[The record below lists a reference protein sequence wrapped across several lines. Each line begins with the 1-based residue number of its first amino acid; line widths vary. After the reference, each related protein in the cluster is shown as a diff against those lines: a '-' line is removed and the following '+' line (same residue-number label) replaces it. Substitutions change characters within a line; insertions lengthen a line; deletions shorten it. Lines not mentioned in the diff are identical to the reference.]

1 METRRIRRQERR
13 RAHRIAGLAV
23 SVAVLC
29 VAIGMS
35 LPHSTTASVLLFV
48 AAGGCLVIVVMRD
61 EARAPLHGLHRV
73 VRLPLFAAVSAT
85 LASFWSRLTGS
96 VQAVVGQRMQPTPI
110 VLDEPDD
117 EAEAWW
123 GRTAAAPPPLT
134 PLLSSMPAFEPEA
147 PEALAPEPE
156 PALQPEPVREPQP
169 VLEPEPVLEPVLA
182 APMPSARV
190 PASGSRLTVGARH
203 LGLAMRSHVES
214 LARKAKRSRDG
225 EFTPS
230 P

>member
-35 LPHSTTASVLLFV
+35 LPHSATASVLLFV
-48 AAGGCLVIVVMRD
+48 AAGGCLVIVLLSD

-73 VRLPLFAAVSAT
+73 VRLPLVTAVSAT

-96 VQAVVGQRMQPTPI
+96 VRAVVGQRMQPTSI
-110 VLDEPDD
+110 ALDEPDD

-123 GRTAAAPPPLT
+123 GSAASAPPTLE
-134 PLLSSMPAFEPEA
+134 PLLSSLPSLELAEP
-147 PEALAPEPE
+147 
-156 PALQPEPVREPQP
+156 
-169 VLEPEPVLEPVLA
+169 EPEPVLEPVLA

-190 PASGSRLTVGARH
+190 PASGSRLTLGARH
-203 LGLAMRSHVES
+203 LGLAMRSHLES
-214 LARKAKRSRDG
+214 VARKAKRSRDG

-230 P
+230 T